1 MTTER
6 RPPYALLCGSFRQM
20 SRAQSEVNRL
30 ARLGVDA
37 RIQRVDIP
45 AKGVWHR
52 VLVGD
57 FETLENAYARRYE
70 ALEENWARSVLLV
83 ADDGRGTVIVPA
95 DD

>member
-1 MTTER
+1 
-6 RPPYALLCGSFRQM
+6 M
-20 SRAQSEVNRL
+20 SRAQSEVDRL

-37 RIQRVDIP
+37 RIQVVDIP

-57 FETLENAYARRYE
+57 FETPESAYARRHE